1 MMRGN
6 SKLRSEMLF
15 GDASSEAFLC
25 VYVGR
30 ISKEKRLDVIVEA
43 VKNIPNAYLAII
55 GDGPSAPFYAAV
67 HGKESRIYCKPRF
80 LTHAELARVY
90 ASADVHVSASQFET
104 LGNTVLEA
112 FACGIPVVVPR
123 CQGFCDTVAD
133 KLDGYLFA
141 PGNSSSAQEFIQL
154 LKDDPMHRSK
164 MGEHG
169 RLVVSSHTVS
179 HVVKDLV
186 AWYVR
191 GINRKEETALFTRF
205 CALCVLLVTVPI
217 AIIALWCYERLVSI
231 SINIR
236 HVMPVARVLQ
246 VRGMKEYCQQ
256 FKPYCATLFH
266 PTILHPVLRDMSD
279 AFDSENNIVYA
290 YSSSL
295 VLLLVRVPSSFLI
308 FQPQMDLLLVVCGYS
323 PVENHPTAHT
333 PPHSGV
339 APAAVA
345 LGASSPVDEA
355 STPSD
360 VTDGERK
367 EDDGADSPGI
377 LGNNRIRD
385 EEADKDGDILR
396 LRKKEKGV
404 EFSGYRTSAGSTSP
418 KDNAN
423 NHISSYGAAGKSQ

>member
-246 VRGMKEYCQQ
+246 VRGMKEYCEQ
-256 FKPYCATLFH
+256 FKPYCANANILPYSILSYYIPSYAICLMHSILKTISSMHIPHLLFCYLFAC
-266 PTILHPVLRDMSD
+266 PLP
-279 AFDSENNIVYA
+279 
-290 YSSSL
+290 SSSSNRRWICCSL
-295 VLLLVRVPSSFLI
+295 CAGTPQSRTIPQPTRPHIVALRLLLLTWARPALWTKRA
-308 FQPQMDLLLVVCGYS
+308 LLVTSLMARGKKMTVLIVQEYS
-323 PVENHPTAHT
+323 GTIE
-333 PPHSGV
+333 
-339 APAAVA
+339 
-345 LGASSPVDEA
+345 LG
-355 STPSD
+355 T
-360 VTDGERK
+360 RK
-367 EDDGADSPGI
+367 RTKTGI
-377 LGNNRIRD
+377 FLD
-385 EEADKDGDILR
+385 
-396 LRKKEKGV
+396 
-404 EFSGYRTSAGSTSP
+404 
-418 KDNAN
+418 
-423 NHISSYGAAGKSQ
+423 